1 MEYEKRSDG
10 KGGWQYFPL
19 KQKNVDTGMG
29 FERIVMVLQGKPT
42 VFETDLF
49 APIISLLEALSGKTY
64 LEDMESFRIIVDHT
78 RASAFLIARNIA
90 FKC

>member
-1 MEYEKRSDG
+1 
-10 KGGWQYFPL
+10 
-19 KQKNVDTGMG
+19 MG

-78 RASAFLIARNIA
+78 RASAFLIAEGILPSNVDRGYILRRLIRRSARRAQN
-90 FKC
+90 